1 MRGWTM
7 YGQYEIGGQILRNLP
22 TKHHQ
27 TRRECLAK
35 ASKPTVSHSQAAIHI
50 PKSIICA
57 SNTPRENR
65 LIHDFTICVISSS
78 SSSVAKPAISMLER
92 VDALIFSLKVS
103 RVSGDVHGQQA
114 IFSLLLLVC
123 TVNLWELTG

>member
-1 MRGWTM
+1 MRSWTT
-7 YGQYEIGGQILRNLP
+7 YGRYEIRGQISRNLR
-22 TKHHQ
+22 TKRYQ
-27 TRRECLAK
+27 TRQECLAK
-35 ASKPTVSHSQAAIHI
+35 ASKPTVSHSWAAIHI

-57 SNTPRENR
+57 SDTPRENR
-65 LIHDFTICVISSS
+65 LMHDFMICVILFFFFFSE
-78 SSSVAKPAISMLER
+78 PAISILEQ

-103 RVSGDVHGQQA
+103 RVGGDVHGQQA